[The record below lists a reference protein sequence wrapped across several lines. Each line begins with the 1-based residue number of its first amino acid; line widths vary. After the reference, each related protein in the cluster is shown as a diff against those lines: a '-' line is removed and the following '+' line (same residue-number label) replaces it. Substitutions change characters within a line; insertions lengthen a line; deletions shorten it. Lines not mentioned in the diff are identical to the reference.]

1 MTSNQPSRSIV
12 GPCSTWTNE
21 VRSRRNLM
29 LDDAKFLASD
39 IMTRH
44 IAVSSEADA
53 TDCGKAGGVA
63 ED

>member
-1 MTSNQPSRSIV
+1 
-12 GPCSTWTNE
+12 
-21 VRSRRNLM
+21 M